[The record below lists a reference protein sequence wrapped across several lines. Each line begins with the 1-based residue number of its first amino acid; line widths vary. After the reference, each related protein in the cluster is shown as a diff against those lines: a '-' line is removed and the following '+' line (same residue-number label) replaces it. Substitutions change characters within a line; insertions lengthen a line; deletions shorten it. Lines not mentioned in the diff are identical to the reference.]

1 MLSINRYLLSLAV
14 FIATVALLGFGV
26 FIAPRVDEHIGF
38 LAARAMKYVQ
48 SYQVN
53 GLPLHSVVEH
63 EFKDVHWRAYHQDIP
78 FQTFVECV
86 GTTRNGELT
95 RRMVWYVEERP
106 RWDNGPSL
114 RIIFM
119 TALNRDALQLTP
131 HLFDPRAGFGL
142 EKWRH
147 GVELP

>member
-1 MLSINRYLLSLAV
+1 
-14 FIATVALLGFGV
+14 
-26 FIAPRVDEHIGF
+26 
-38 LAARAMKYVQ
+38 MKAVQ
-48 SYQVN
+48 SYQVD
-53 GLPLHSVVEH
+53 GMPLRSVIDH
-63 EFKDVHWRAYHQDIP
+63 ELENAQWRAYHQDIP

-86 GTTRNGELT
+86 GKARKGGAE

-106 RWDNGPSL
+106 RWKNGPSL
-114 RIIFM
+114 KIIVM

-142 EKWRH
+142 EQWRH